1 VPDVLGVDYAGLI
14 AKSPHTEGHEAHDH
28 IWKNLR
34 AISSEFKI
42 LLLTASQVNKEAYSS
57 FWLGKVNF
65 TGSKGIWA
73 HANAAI
79 GINMN
84 EYERESQVCRL
95 NYIVLREMEFLADL
109 PSRHIAVAG
118 SPHRGRFH
126 LVSRFI

>member
-1 VPDVLGVDYAGLI
+1 LI

-42 LLLTASQVNKEAYSS
+42 LLLTASQVNKEGYNSWYLS
-57 FWLGKVNF
+57 KVNF

-79 GINMN
+79 GINMS
-84 EYERESQVCRL
+84 EFERDSQICRL
-95 NYIVLREMEFLADL
+95 NYIVLREQEFLGEL
-109 PSRHIAVAG
+109 PSKYVAVAG

-126 LVSRFI
+126 LISRFI